1 MKLKTL
7 TVTDVNNYLKR
18 IVDNDFVMN
27 NLSVKGEVSN
37 LKFHSSGHIYFS
49 LKDGESKINCVMF
62 KSDAVNLN
70 FSLDNGMEVRVR
82 ARLSIYN
89 KEGSY
94 QLYCREIS
102 SLGIGELFEK
112 FEMMKRK
119 LESEGIFEKGYK
131 RSIPK
136 LPKRI
141 GVITSATGA
150 AIRDIIQVIRR
161 RNKIVDIVIY
171 PAKVQGFLAEETL
184 VDGLR
189 YFNRVQNIDTIII
202 GRGGGSIEELWAFN
216 NEELAYE
223 IFNSKIPVIS
233 AVGHETDFTICDFVS
248 DLRAPT
254 PSAAAELSVPI
265 ITDEMEKLKNLESL
279 LKKDIVRILER
290 ESLNLNHIEKILE
303 NNKPSKII
311 ERERKNLDLLESRLN
326 NVISNRFERER
337 EKIVNCNKLLLSMNP
352 LNILDRGF
360 SVISDKQGKVI
371 NSITELTVNEKINI
385 KMRDGEKQGLFE
397 IIEE

>member
-18 IVDNDFVMN
+18 IIDNDFVMN

-112 FEMMKRK
+112 FEVMKKK
-119 LESEGIFEKGYK
+119 LETEGIFEEAYK
-131 RSIPK
+131 RKISK
-136 LPKRI
+136 FPKRV

-161 RNKIVDIVIY
+161 RNKMVDIVIY
-171 PAKVQGFLAEETL
+171 PAKVQGVLAEETL
-184 VDGLR
+184 IDGLR
-189 YFNRVQNIDTIII
+189 YFNEAKNIDTIII

-265 ITDEMEKLKNLESL
+265 IKDEIEKIKSLEAL
-279 LKKDIVRILER
+279 LKKDVIRIVER
-290 ESLNLNHIEKILE
+290 ANLNLNHMKKILD
-303 NNKPSKII
+303 NNMPSKVI
-311 ERERKNLDLLESRLN
+311 ERERENLNLLEKRLKN
-326 NVISNRFERER
+326 TINMRFERER
-337 EKIVNCNKLLLSMNP
+337 EKISSCNKLLLSMNP

-360 SVISDKQGKVI
+360 SVISDENGNLI
-371 NSITELTVNEKINI
+371 NSINNLETREKINI
-385 KMRDGEKQGLFE
+385 KMRDGEKQGVFE
-397 IIEE
+397 IVE

>member
-18 IVDNDFVMN
+18 IIDNDFVMN

-112 FEMMKRK
+112 FEVMKKK
-119 LESEGIFEKGYK
+119 LETEGIFEKAYK
-131 RSIPK
+131 RKISK
-136 LPKRI
+136 FPKRI

-161 RNKIVDIVIY
+161 RNKMVDIVIY
-171 PAKVQGFLAEETL
+171 PAKVQGILAEETL
-184 VDGLR
+184 IDGIR
-189 YFNRVQNIDTIII
+189 YFNEAKNIDTIII

-265 ITDEMEKLKNLESL
+265 IKDEIEKIKGLEAL
-279 LKKDIVRILER
+279 LKKDVIRIVEKAN
-290 ESLNLNHIEKILE
+290 LNLNHMKKIL
-303 NNKPSKII
+303 
-311 ERERKNLDLLESRLN
+311 
-326 NVISNRFERER
+326 
-337 EKIVNCNKLLLSMNP
+337 
-352 LNILDRGF
+352 
-360 SVISDKQGKVI
+360 
-371 NSITELTVNEKINI
+371 
-385 KMRDGEKQGLFE
+385 
-397 IIEE
+397 

>member
-18 IVDNDFVMN
+18 IIDNDFVMN

-112 FEMMKRK
+112 FEVMKKK
-119 LESEGIFEKGYK
+119 LETEGIFEKAYK
-131 RSIPK
+131 RKISK
-136 LPKRI
+136 FPKRI

-161 RNKIVDIVIY
+161 RNKMVDIVIY
-171 PAKVQGFLAEETL
+171 PAKVQGILAEETL
-184 VDGLR
+184 IDGIR
-189 YFNRVQNIDTIII
+189 YFNEAKNIDTIII

-265 ITDEMEKLKNLESL
+265 IKDEIEKIKGLEAL
-279 LKKDIVRILER
+279 LKKDVIRIVEKAN
-290 ESLNLNHIEKILE
+290 LNLNHMKKILD
-303 NNKPSKII
+303 NNMPSKVI
-311 ERERKNLDLLESRLN
+311 EREKENLNLLEIRLKN
-326 NVISNRFERER
+326 TINIKFERER
-337 EKIVNCNKLLLSMNP
+337 EKISSCNKLLLSMNP
-352 LNILDRGF
+352 LNVLDRGF
-360 SVISDKQGKVI
+360 SVISDEDGNLI
-371 NSITELTVNEKINI
+371 NSINNLETKEKINI
-385 KMRDGEKQGLFE
+385 KMRDGEKQGVFE
-397 IIEE
+397 IVE